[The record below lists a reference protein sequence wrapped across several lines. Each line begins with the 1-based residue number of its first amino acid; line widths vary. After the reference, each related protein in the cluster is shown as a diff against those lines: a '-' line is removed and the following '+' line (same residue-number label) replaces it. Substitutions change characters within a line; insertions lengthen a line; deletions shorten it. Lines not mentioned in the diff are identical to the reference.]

1 MEIRLEKHYKP
12 AISNVSNTP
21 PRVCSSKTYM
31 ENSPDQTKYSAIK
44 KTINF

>member
-12 AISNVSNTP
+12 TISNVSNTP
-21 PRVCSSKTYM
+21 PIRVCSSKVYV

-44 KTINF
+44 KTL